1 MGSSTFLLGVRIK
14 SFNNFFVFINYVYYM
29 EVTDRSS
36 GLINVIIVKAKKI
49 FEDIF
54 AHDSRVG
61 GGENLFTEDIF
72 LSKDLW
78 GNSHHLRIF
87 SHAILAW
94 GRGDKFLKEEIPS
107 QRIILHAF
115 LPPPPPHARIAS
127 FRIFFRPKERISSKK
142 E

>member
-54 AHDSRVG
+54 ARDSLVG
-61 GGENLFTEDIF
+61 GGCENLFTEDIF

-78 GNSHHLRIF
+78 GNSRHLRIF
-87 SHAILAW
+87 LHAILVW
-94 GRGDKFLKEEIPS
+94 GRGDKFFKS
-107 QRIILHAF
+107 RNRF
-115 LPPPPPHARIAS
+115 TKD
-127 FRIFFRPKERISSKK
+127 IFAC
-142 E
+142 